1 MTHASPSHRSAASRR
16 DARRKQRRAGYTLI
30 EVMTA
35 LGVLMIGATG
45 IFAIQTGATVAN
57 MEARRMGTANQVA
70 QMVIERVRRDALLW
84 RSGGANMNLAVLAP
98 TTYLV
103 NAPTAGAPVNTWSN
117 LPVGLNAFDYYGNNT
132 TVSAQMAYCAQSRL
146 AWVYF
151 GQALRVDVRVY
162 FPRRGDGT
170 SASTS
175 DARVAVGCP
184 ALPGPSASLI
194 SDLHFVHASTVV
206 RWTPAAL

>member
-1 MTHASPSHRSAASRR
+1 MS
-16 DARRKQRRAGYTLI
+16 ARRTHRERAKRRRRAGYTLI

-35 LGVLMIGATG
+35 LGVLMVGATG

-70 QMVIERVRRDALLW
+70 QMVIERVRRDALSW
-84 RSGGANMNLAVLAP
+84 RSGGANMNLSVLAP
-98 TTYLV
+98 TTYLL
-103 NAPTAGAPVNTWSN
+103 NAPAAGSPVNTWAN

-132 TVSAQMAYCAQSRL
+132 TVTSEMAYCAQTRL
-146 AWVYF
+146 AWVYY

-184 ALPGPSASLI
+184 ALPGTSASLI
-194 SDLHFVHASTVV
+194 RDLHFVHAATVV

>member
-1 MTHASPSHRSAASRR
+1 MKAMNSKAQNRR
-16 DARRKQRRAGYTLI
+16 IERRRQRRAGYTLI

-35 LGVLMIGATG
+35 LGVLMVGATG

-70 QMVIERVRRDALLW
+70 QMVVERVRRDALSW
-84 RSGGANMNLAVLAP
+84 RSGGANMNLTVLAP
-98 TTYLV
+98 TTYLL
-103 NAPTAGAPVNTWSN
+103 NAPSAGSPVNTWSN
-117 LPVGLNAFDYYGNNT
+117 LPAGLNAFDYYGNNT
-132 TVSAQMAYCAQSRL
+132 TVTSEMAYCAQSRL
-146 AWVYF
+146 AWVFY
-151 GQALRVDVRVY
+151 GQAIRVDVRVY

-175 DARVAVGCP
+175 DARTAIGCP
-184 ALPGPSASLI
+184 ALPGTSASLI
-194 SDLHFVHASTVV
+194 RDLHFVHAATVV